1 MPKRWNFLSNHGL
14 VILHI
19 VQNAQATLR
28 EIALST
34 GLTERAVYQIVREL
48 EEGGF
53 ITKHKVGRRNAYTL
67 NEQAILDYPVYGRV
81 TVADVGKIICDAAEA
96 R

>member
-19 VQNAQATLR
+19 VQNPQATLR
-28 EIALST
+28 EIALGS

-48 EEGGF
+48 EESGF
-53 ITKHKVGRRNAYTL
+53 ISKHKVGRRNAYTL
-67 NEQAILDYPVYGRV
+67 SEQAILSHPVYGQV
-81 TVADVGKIICDAAEA
+81 TIADVGRIVCDAAEA